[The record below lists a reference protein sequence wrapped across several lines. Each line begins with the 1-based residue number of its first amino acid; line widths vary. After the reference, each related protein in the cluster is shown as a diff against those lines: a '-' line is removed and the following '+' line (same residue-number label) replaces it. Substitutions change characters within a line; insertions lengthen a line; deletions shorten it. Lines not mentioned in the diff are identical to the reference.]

1 MRVLLLCPAFLILL
15 ANGDSVSQNV
25 LNKSD
30 SVQRDS
36 SKGVSLMTDLSPLGD
51 SPMNFHR
58 SDSLPNVTPW
68 GDYVAQ
74 SAPFKSDPPQ
84 NETSK
89 PDKNDSLPSAIPFG
103 YYVTQS
109 SPLTE
114 TSKKD
119 LLLIQN
125 KGNLEGDSGKN
136 VPSPGHFSPSATE
149 TVKALQQRLLEEQ
162 AKTLLLRNQSAY
174 LLQEIQAR
182 KSQVLRAQELSLDM
196 ADKRNHVNRNLL
208 EIHVQLENVRKQ
220 VKKCQGKLS
229 GKEIFRLADIEANR
243 LLKEEREPVVNYNNR
258 NRFLK
263 LLRELRRK
271 IKDEINLVSEL
282 VADSTTTV
290 RPTDGIFPTLPWP

>member
-15 ANGDSVSQNV
+15 ANGDSVPQNV
-25 LNKSD
+25 LSKSD

-36 SKGVSLMTDLSPLGD
+36 SLGD
-51 SPMNFHR
+51 SLMNFHK

-74 SAPFKSDPPQ
+74 SAPFKSDPPLS
-84 NETSK
+84 ETSK
-89 PDKNDSLPSAIPFG
+89 QDKNDSLPSATPFG

-109 SPLTE
+109 APLTE

-119 LLLIQN
+119 LLVLQN

-136 VPSPGHFSPSATE
+136 GTSPGHFSPS
-149 TVKALQQRLLEEQ
+149 VKALQQRLLEEQ
-162 AKTLLLRNQSAY
+162 AKTLLFRNQSAY
-174 LLQEIQAR
+174 LLKEIQAR
-182 KSQVLRAQELSLDM
+182 KSQVLKAQELSLDM
-196 ADKRNHVNRNLL
+196 VDKRNRVNRNLL

-229 GKEIFRLADIEANR
+229 GKEIFRLADIEASR

-271 IKDEINLVSEL
+271 IKKEINLVSEL